1 MTYENEELKDD
12 INSFIKKNESSSA
25 KLLQIATD
33 ATRILSTVGNGL
45 TEVKNSGFF
54 ERISEGFNA
63 IFGNRPSLRNELAN
77 TQNQLDE
84 LKRFSLQTLEV
95 LSERNLLTADALI
108 TVKNNLNSVVVE
120 QNNIKDA
127 IKELATRSAQR
138 FAALENRIARVES
151 SQNLETWVANLQFD
165 KSYKNLDPAIRF
177 LKVTKGFYINKQGS
191 YTMNEINSFNR
202 ALSFVDLSPEKTVTL
217 EQFIDGLIVGSQK
230 ISEIEYDE
238 ITKVEIGDGK
248 VLSAEEIADTLA
260 VPSFVAVT
268 TLSER
273 KKALEAPVK
282 LLANQ
287 DSWTGSVE
295 NALQVVLKDDI
306 KKKNNIE
313 LGTETTLFDLGI
325 ELISCYSALPELIKN
340 GAKGSSNIKM
350 NFSKFCGF
358 CGKQIDGAAW
368 CGFCGKKQVRG

>member
-1 MTYENEELKDD
+1 MAYENEDMKND
-12 INSFIKKNESSSA
+12 INNFIDKNKNSAA
-25 KLLQIATD
+25 KLMQFATD
-33 ATRILSTVGNGL
+33 ATRVLSTVGNGL

-54 ERISEGFNA
+54 ERISEGFSA
-63 IFGNRPSLRNELAN
+63 IFGNRPSLRNDLAN
-77 TQNQLDE
+77 TQNQLAE
-84 LKRFSLQTLEV
+84 LKQFSLQALEI

-127 IKELATRSAQR
+127 IKELVTRSAQR

-151 SQNLETWVANLQFD
+151 SQNLETWVSNLQFD
-165 KSYKNLDPAIRF
+165 KSFRDLDPAIRF
-177 LKVTKGFYINKQGS
+177 LKVTKGFYINKQGN
-191 YTMNEINSFNR
+191 YTMNEINSFKR
-202 ALSFVDLSPEKTVTL
+202 ALNFVDLSPEKSVTL
-217 EQFIDGLIVGSQK
+217 EKFIDGLIVGSQK

-238 ITKVEIGDGK
+238 ITKVEVADGK
-248 VLSAEEIADTLA
+248 VLTADEIAETLA
-260 VPSFVAVT
+260 VPSFVSVT
-268 TLSER
+268 TLSES
-273 KKALEAPVK
+273 KKRLENSVR
-282 LLANQ
+282 LLENQ
-287 DSWTGSVE
+287 NQLKDSAE
-295 NALQVVLKDDI
+295 NALQIVIKDDI
-306 KKKNNIE
+306 KNKNHIE

-340 GAKGSSNIKM
+340 GAKGTSNIQM

>member
-1 MTYENEELKDD
+1 MAYENEEMKDD

-273 KKALEAPVK
+273 KKTLEAPVK

-287 DSWTGSVE
+287 DSWSGTVE

-340 GAKGSSNIKM
+340 GAKGTSNIQM

>member
-191 YTMNEINSFNR
+191 
-202 ALSFVDLSPEKTVTL
+202 
-217 EQFIDGLIVGSQK
+217 
-230 ISEIEYDE
+230 
-238 ITKVEIGDGK
+238 
-248 VLSAEEIADTLA
+248 
-260 VPSFVAVT
+260 
-268 TLSER
+268 
-273 KKALEAPVK
+273 
-282 LLANQ
+282 
-287 DSWTGSVE
+287 
-295 NALQVVLKDDI
+295 
-306 KKKNNIE
+306 
-313 LGTETTLFDLGI
+313 
-325 ELISCYSALPELIKN
+325 
-340 GAKGSSNIKM
+340 
-350 NFSKFCGF
+350 
-358 CGKQIDGAAW
+358 
-368 CGFCGKKQVRG
+368 